1 MSLAS
6 TTPNTLAAESLSK
19 QSVAPLP
26 SAKLK
31 WRQRFG
37 HWQPSSRLVKIILVW
52 WLVVIVAT
60 ALDMT
65 NGSGVAGLAA
75 LTTPLFTLCFIVL
88 AGLAIVCVLD
98 VICLLVLSQVANYAL
113 RRSYPN
119 NVPIYHELEI
129 TAYLSFIAHSSTH
142 PAGIKQGLIGLLRK
156 LGIAKKLTL
165 DFYDEYPDQL
175 SPLEPMPIRVQ
186 LPLAGSNDNTEQET
200 DITTLKIAYPVLPT
214 VRGTGYFG
222 VAHLRVWSPLIL
234 FRRSLAISADPA
246 KTSSNSNLK
255 SNAKSNPNN
264 NAKSSDQGQYLRVLA
279 DFSGLM
285 SNQLSAIFEKS
296 VQAGVQAMMQQGH
309 GSDFLKLRE
318 YSAGDAIRQIDWK
331 ASARLRRMMSKAY
344 EDDND
349 QNVVL
354 LLDCGEQM
362 RHQDHYENVSDIDA
376 DLHTDIIATHTG
388 QASKADSG
396 LTQSFTQHSQANYF
410 DKVLNA
416 VLLLAYI
423 ANKQNDKVGLM
434 TFGGTEVYLPP
445 TKGVALIR
453 NRLNE
458 TADIKP
464 SMQTS
469 DYLLAAQQLS
479 KRLKKRSVIVLITNT
494 RAEASQELLQ
504 AVQLLARK
512 HKVVFANLMEQTL
525 VDRLHGDTIP
535 HALDDALLYHALV
548 DYEQGRQ
555 QLHAQIS
562 QQTGTLC
569 LQTTA
574 NKLPLTLTQAY
585 LSLKK

>member
-6 TTPNTLAAESLSK
+6 TTPNTLATERLSE
-19 QSVAPLP
+19 QPIAPSP
-26 SAKLK
+26 TAKLK

-52 WLVVIVAT
+52 WLALTIAT
-60 ALDMT
+60 ALDLT
-65 NGSGVAGLAA
+65 NGFGVTGLAA
-75 LTTPLFTLCFIVL
+75 LTTPLFTLCFIAL
-88 AGLAIVCVLD
+88 ASLAIVCVLD
-98 VICLLVLSQVANYAL
+98 VICLLVLSQVANYTL
-113 RRSYPN
+113 QRSYPN

-129 TAYLSFIAHSSTH
+129 TAYLSFIAHGTAHSVGMT
-142 PAGIKQGLIGLLRK
+142 QRLIGLLCK
-156 LGIAKKLTL
+156 LGIVKKLTI

-186 LPLAGSNDNTEQET
+186 LPLAGSNDNTEQAT
-200 DITTLKIAYPVLPT
+200 GIHTLKIAYPVLPT

-222 VAHLRVWSPLIL
+222 VAHLRVWSPLKL
-234 FRRSLAISADPA
+234 FRRSLAISADLA
-246 KTSSNSNLK
+246 STSPNSNPK
-255 SNAKSNPNN
+255 SNANN
-264 NAKSSDQGQYLRVLA
+264 NAKSSGQGQYLRVLA

-296 VQAGVQAMMQQGH
+296 MQAGVQAMMQQGH

-362 RHQDHYENVSDIDA
+362 RHQDHYENASDIDA
-376 DLHTDIIATHTG
+376 DLHSDIIATHTG
-388 QASKADSG
+388 QASKAEGG
-396 LTQSFTQHSQANYF
+396 LAQSFSQHSQANYF

-434 TFGGTEVYLPP
+434 TFGGTDVYLPP

-453 NRLNE
+453 NMLNE

-469 DYLLAAQQLS
+469 DYLLAAQQLN

-504 AVQLLARK
+504 AVQLLSRK

-525 VDRLHGDTIP
+525 VERLHGNTIP

-562 QQTGTLC
+562 QQTGALC

>member
-6 TTPNTLAAESLSK
+6 TTPNTLATERLSE

-52 WLVVIVAT
+52 WLVLTIAT
-60 ALDMT
+60 ALDLT
-65 NGSGVAGLAA
+65 NGFGVAGLAA
-75 LTTPLFTLCFIVL
+75 LTTPLFTLCFIAL
-88 AGLAIVCVLD
+88 ASLAIVCVLD
-98 VICLLVLSQVANYAL
+98 VICLLVLSQVANYTL
-113 RRSYPN
+113 QRSYPN

-129 TAYLSFIAHSSTH
+129 TAYLSFIAHGTAHSVGMT
-142 PAGIKQGLIGLLRK
+142 QRLIGLLRK
-156 LGIAKKLTL
+156 LGVAKKLTL

-175 SPLEPMPIRVQ
+175 SPLELMPIRVQ
-186 LPLAGSNDNTEQET
+186 LPLVSSNDNTEQAT
-200 DITTLKIAYPVLPT
+200 GIHTLKIAYPVLPT

-222 VAHLRVWSPLIL
+222 VAYLRVWSPLKL

-246 KTSSNSNLK
+246 
-255 SNAKSNPNN
+255 NASPKN
-264 NAKSSDQGQYLRVLA
+264 NAINSVQGQYLRVLA

-349 QNVVL
+349 QNIVL

-362 RHQDHYENVSDIDA
+362 RHQDHYENASDIDA
-376 DLHTDIIATHTG
+376 DLHTDIIDTHMG
-388 QASKADSG
+388 QASKEGGDLA
-396 LTQSFTQHSQANYF
+396 QSFSQHSQANYF

-434 TFGGTEVYLPP
+434 TFGGSDVYLPP

-453 NRLNE
+453 NMLNE

-469 DYLLAAQQLS
+469 DYLLAAQHLS
-479 KRLKKRSVIVLITNT
+479 ARLKKRSVVVLITNT

-504 AVQLLARK
+504 AVQILSRK

-562 QQTGTLC
+562 QQTGALC

>member
-1 MSLAS
+1 M
-6 TTPNTLAAESLSK
+6 
-19 QSVAPLP
+19 
-26 SAKLK
+26 
-31 WRQRFG
+31 
-37 HWQPSSRLVKIILVW
+37 
-52 WLVVIVAT
+52 
-60 ALDMT
+60 
-65 NGSGVAGLAA
+65 
-75 LTTPLFTLCFIVL
+75 VL
-88 AGLAIVCVLD
+88 AGLAVVCVLD
-98 VICLLVLSQVANYAL
+98 VICLLVLSQVANYTL
-113 RRSYPN
+113 QRSYPN

-129 TAYLSFIAHSSTH
+129 TAYLSFIANNGEQS
-142 PAGIKQGLIGLLRK
+142 AGMIQRLTGLLRK
-156 LGIAKKLTL
+156 LGVAKKLTL

-186 LPLAGSNDNTEQET
+186 LSLASSNDNTQQAT
-200 DITTLKIAYPVLPT
+200 GISTLKITYPVLPT

-222 VAHLRVWSPLIL
+222 VAHLRVWSPLKL
-234 FRRSLAISADPA
+234 FRRSLAISADSENASPNNNP
-246 KTSSNSNLK
+246 KG
-255 SNAKSNPNN
+255 NAKSNPNKN
-264 NAKSSDQGQYLRVLA
+264 SKGSNQGQYLRVLA

-362 RHQDHYENVSDIDA
+362 RHQDHYENASDIDA

-388 QASKADSG
+388 QASKAGGG
-396 LTQSFTQHSQANYF
+396 LAQSFSQHNQANYF

-434 TFGGTEVYLPP
+434 TFGGTDVYLPP

-453 NRLNE
+453 NMLNE

-469 DYLLAAQQLS
+469 DYLLAAQQLN

-504 AVQLLARK
+504 AVQLLSRK

-525 VDRLHGDTIP
+525 VERLHGDTIP

-555 QLHAQIS
+555 QLHVQIS
-562 QQTGTLC
+562 QQTGALC

>member
-6 TTPNTLAAESLSK
+6 TTPNTLATESLSK
-19 QSVAPLP
+19 KSVAPLP

-52 WLVVIVAT
+52 WLALTIAT
-60 ALDMT
+60 ALDLT
-65 NGSGVAGLAA
+65 NGFGVTGLAA
-75 LTTPLFTLCFIVL
+75 LTTPLFTLCFLVL

-98 VICLLVLSQVANYAL
+98 VICLLALSQVANYTL
-113 RRSYPN
+113 QRSYPN

-129 TAYLSFIAHSSTH
+129 TAYLSFIANNGAQS
-142 PAGIKQGLIGLLRK
+142 AGITQRLIGLLRK
-156 LGIAKKLTL
+156 LGVAKKLTL
-165 DFYDEYPDQL
+165 DFYDEYSDQL

-186 LPLAGSNDNTEQET
+186 LPLAGSSDSTEQAT
-200 DITTLKIAYPVLPT
+200 GIHTLKIAYPVLPT

-222 VAHLRVWSPLIL
+222 VAHLRVWSPLKL
-234 FRRSLAISADPA
+234 FRRSLAISADPSA
-246 KTSSNSNLK
+246 NSAASTSV
-255 SNAKSNPNN
+255 NAPKN
-264 NAKSSDQGQYLRVLA
+264 DTQGQYLRVLA

-318 YSAGDAIRQIDWK
+318 YSTGDAIRQIDWK

-362 RHQDHYENVSDIDA
+362 RHQDHYENASDIDA

-388 QASKADSG
+388 QASKADAG
-396 LTQSFTQHSQANYF
+396 FAQSFSQHNQANYF

-434 TFGGTEVYLPP
+434 TFGGTDVYLPP

-453 NRLNE
+453 NMLNE

-469 DYLLAAQQLS
+469 DYLLAAQQLN

-494 RAEASQELLQ
+494 RAEARQELLQ
-504 AVQLLARK
+504 AVQLLSRK

-525 VDRLHGDTIP
+525 VERLHGNTIP

-548 DYEQGRQ
+548 DYEQCRQ

-562 QQTGTLC
+562 QQTGALC

>member
-6 TTPNTLAAESLSK
+6 TTPNTLATERLSE
-19 QSVAPLP
+19 QPIAPLP
-26 SAKLK
+26 TAKLK

-52 WLVVIVAT
+52 WLVLTIAT
-60 ALDMT
+60 ALDLT
-65 NGSGVAGLAA
+65 NGFGVAGLAA

-98 VICLLVLSQVANYAL
+98 IICLLALSQVANYTL
-113 RRSYPN
+113 QRSYPN

-129 TAYLSFIAHSSTH
+129 TAYLSFIANNSAQS
-142 PAGIKQGLIGLLRK
+142 AGMTQRLIGLLRK
-156 LGIAKKLTL
+156 LGVAKKLTL

-200 DITTLKIAYPVLPT
+200 GITTLKIAYPVLPI

-222 VAHLRVWSPLIL
+222 VAHLRVWSPLKL
-234 FRRSLAISADPA
+234 FRRSLAISADSA
-246 KTSSNSNLK
+246 STSL
-255 SNAKSNPNN
+255 NN

-362 RHQDHYENVSDIDA
+362 RHQDHYENASDIDA

-396 LTQSFTQHSQANYF
+396 LTQSFSQHNQANYF

-434 TFGGTEVYLPP
+434 TFGGTDVYLPP

-453 NRLNE
+453 NMLNE

-504 AVQLLARK
+504 AVQLLSRK

-525 VDRLHGDTIP
+525 VERLHGDTIP

-562 QQTGTLC
+562 QQTGALC

-585 LSLKK
+585 LSLRK